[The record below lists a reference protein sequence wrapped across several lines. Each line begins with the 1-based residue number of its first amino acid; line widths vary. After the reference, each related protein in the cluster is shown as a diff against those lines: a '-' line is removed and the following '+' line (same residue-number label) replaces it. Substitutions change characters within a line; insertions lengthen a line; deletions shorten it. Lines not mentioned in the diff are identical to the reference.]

1 MATVA
6 NLAVALTARVGQFES
21 AMKGANQTIKGL
33 QSQIARLEKAGAAN
47 TAKITRGF
55 DDMKRTMGGVRT
67 KVLGIVGAL
76 GLMRVAKMG
85 LDFSMELEKSKIA
98 FTTMTGSA
106 TIAQQTLDG
115 LKQFSAT
122 TPFQFPD
129 IVAASKKLMAFG
141 VSAGNL
147 QNRLRMLGDIAAGAN
162 VPIGDLA
169 NIFGKIKA
177 KGKAMTEEIMQMAER
192 GIPIVQTLA
201 DKFGVSTE
209 EILKMAEQGQLS
221 FEVIDS
227 ALQSMTSN
235 GGIFQDMMVNMSE
248 TTAGKLS
255 TLKDNFLLLVGAIAD
270 KLRPHIE
277 LMIDKTMEWL
287 EWVKGLD
294 KQTIDQAI
302 NIAKWGAAILGAIF
316 VIKKVIGFIRG
327 LIMIYRAL
335 TTAQIIQQAMSGPSG
350 WATLAAGAA
359 IATGAVVAMN
369 AAFDSNVT
377 ATENAS
383 QAIQDKTEAVEKNND
398 AVFDAIK
405 KQKELEE
412 AQKAEKKRIEE
423 LQKKADQVAQAVRTP
438 VEVFRDKVSELQEL
452 LNAGVLSWTNYQRA
466 IKKATA
472 TLKNQRD
479 QENKQSKNERKSFG
493 ALSRGSIAAFSA
505 GKKSDD
511 HFRKM
516 QENQK
521 RQLIEQQK
529 TNQLL
534 QNMGVATQPTPV
546 NI

>member
-33 QSQIARLEKAGAAN
+33 QSQIARLEKSGAAN

-76 GLMRVAKMG
+76 GLMRVSKMG

-106 TIAQQTLDG
+106 TIAQQTLDD

-141 VSAGNL
+141 VSAGAL

-162 VPIGDLA
+162 VPIGEIA

-201 DKFGVSTE
+201 DKFGVSTA

-221 FEVIDS
+221 FDVIDS
-227 ALQSMTSN
+227 ALNSMTAS
-235 GGIFQDMMVNMSE
+235 GGIFQDMMANMSE

-270 KLRPHIE
+270 KLRPQIE
-277 LMIDKTMEWL
+277 IMIDKTMEWL
-287 EWVKGLD
+287 EWIKSLD
-294 KQTIDQAI
+294 RKTIENAI
-302 NIAKWGAAILGAIF
+302 HVTKWGAAIVASF
-316 VIKKVIGFIRG
+316 VIIKKVIGFIKG
-327 LIMIYRAL
+327 LITIYRAL
-335 TTAQIIQQAMSGPSG
+335 TSVQIIQQAMSGPAG

-359 IATGAVVAMN
+359 IATGAVLAMN
-369 AAFDSNVT
+369 EAFKSNVST
-377 ATENAS
+377 AEQSS
-383 QAIQDKTEAVEKNND
+383 QAIQAKTEAIEKNND
-398 AVFDAIK
+398 AVFEAVK
-405 KQKELEE
+405 KQKELED
-412 AQKAEKKRIEE
+412 AQKAEKKRIED
-423 LQKKADQVAQAVRTP
+423 LQRKADQVSQAVRTP

-452 LNAGVLSWTNYQRA
+452 LNAGVLSWSNYQRA
-466 IKKATA
+466 VKKATD
-472 TLKNQRD
+472 TLKNQRE

-493 ALSRGSIAAFSA
+493 AISRGSIAAFSA

-521 RQLIEQQK
+521 RQLAEQQK
-529 TNQLL
+529 TNLLL
-534 QNMGVATQPTPV
+534 QNIKSANQTTPV